1 MLAAGVPAARYQTMT
16 SILADEH
23 LRTRGV
29 FRTVADAAGEFTVT
43 ATPFRFDD
51 VITPPDGSAVPVLG
65 ADTDPVL
72 KEAGHPAL
80 PSPPDDPAAPVQP
93 GGPA

>member
-1 MLAAGVPAARYQTMT
+1 MA

-29 FRTVADAAGEFTVT
+29 FRTVADVAGEFTVT

-51 VITPPDGSAVPVLG
+51 VITPPDGSAVPALG
-65 ADTDPVL
+65 ADTEAVL
-72 KEAGHPAL
+72 KEQGGA
-80 PSPPDDPAAPVQP
+80 SPPAARDPGDTSPPAARVQP
-93 GGPA
+93 GGPQ